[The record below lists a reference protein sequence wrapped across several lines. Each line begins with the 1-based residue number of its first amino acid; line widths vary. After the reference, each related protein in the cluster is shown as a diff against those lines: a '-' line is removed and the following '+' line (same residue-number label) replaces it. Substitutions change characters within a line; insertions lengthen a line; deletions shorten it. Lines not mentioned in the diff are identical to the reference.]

1 MRLGLPMRFFRPTPP
16 VRLRTRTACRAA
28 AVLSCAALVAGSVSA
43 CSQAERLTTGMKV
56 RNAVMKLGE
65 QPSATVVASVDGTPE
80 QARAFLVRARDG
92 HGEAEVSRLAA
103 ERLARAELTVSAG
116 TGDETEELAL
126 KDMPEADAA
135 NVAAALDFGGDQVAA
150 VKSVDDELYL
160 KADLEYLVE
169 EAEASGRWR
178 QRAEEITGLA
188 DDLPS
193 TLEATKDALRGGW
206 VRVDPM
212 AFDDFAEAAEALA
225 VRQRARS
232 KVPHV
237 YEEQARRYR
246 EVRDAVTVGQA
257 LEGQPQRA
265 FLASVQDLFREH
277 ARFDGR
283 GEHAGAEHVRMTL
296 PGRKAAK
303 DIVAAL
309 RPLGAEIDPARVP
322 DRDIT
327 ADLTIRRGQLTALDL
342 DLGRL
347 VGGPAESRPRLP
359 LRLEISGGDAV
370 AVTEPPGAQELL
382 PQDLVAA
389 MAYGALGRARF

>member
-1 MRLGLPMRFFRPTPP
+1 MRFFRPTPP
-16 VRLRTRTACRAA
+16 ARFRRRAPYRVA
-28 AVLSCAALVAGSVSA
+28 AVLSCTALLAGSVSA

-56 RNAVMKLGE
+56 RYAVMKLG
-65 QPSATVVASVDGTPE
+65 QQSSATVVASVDGSPR
-80 QARAFLVRARDG
+80 QARAFLARARG
-92 HGEAEVSRLAA
+92 GEAQVSQLAA
-103 ERLARAELTVSAG
+103 ERLARGELTVSAG
-116 TGDETEELAL
+116 VGDEGEEIAL
-126 KDMPEADAA
+126 KDMPESDAA

-160 KADLEYLVE
+160 KADLKYLVD
-169 EAEASGRWR
+169 EAKASERWQR
-178 QRAEEITGLA
+178 RAEEVTGLA

-193 TLEATKDALRGGW
+193 TLKATKDALRGGW

-212 AFDDFAEAAEALA
+212 AFDDFAEAAEELA
-225 VRQRARS
+225 VRQRATS

-265 FLASVQDLFREH
+265 FLASVQDLFRQH
-277 ARFDGR
+277 AEFEPR

-296 PGRKAAK
+296 PGKKAAK
-303 DIVAAL
+303 DVVAAL
-309 RPLGAEIDPARVP
+309 RPLGAEIDPSRVP
-322 DRDIT
+322 DRDVT
-327 ADLTIRRGQLTALDL
+327 ADLTIRRGQLTAVDI

-347 VGGPAESRPRLP
+347 VGGPSDSRPRLP
-359 LRLEISGGDAV
+359 LHLEVSGGDAV
-370 AVTEPPGAQELL
+370 AVTEPPGAEELL